1 MSTVPTSSPST
12 LAAPRLVFLD
22 ALRVLAI
29 LLVVILHAMAPV
41 LVDTKQL
48 GQPGWYLCMLQNPI
62 NRAGV
67 PLFFM
72 ISGLLLLQDPAIHT
86 PLSFYRRRLPRLLL
100 PLAVWNGI
108 YLLLR
113 THPDSFRSGFEDYF
127 RTLLTT
133 GSCYHMWFI
142 YTILG
147 IYLVAPVLGFLAQ
160 RGGRTYLMILLAAA
174 VFPTSILPLIN
185 RVLPF
190 QAVVYTPMAE
200 GLLGYFILGFLLG
213 TIEVPRP
220 ARMAVYLA
228 GGAGY
233 CTDLFTDL
241 ATSTAQSIP
250 ISSQNVYRLSH
261 YFVACGA
268 VFVGAL
274 LSPKTSPCKAG
285 RSRASGASFPAVL
298 RRLLG
303 PHFTAGVHRPAAGH
317 RLDHR
322 FLSLRS
328 NLSDCPSLVSADGDD
343 IPAAVFKIAA
353 IRDKLLSFP
362 AY

>member
-72 ISGLLLLQDPAIHT
+72 ISCLLLLQDPAIHT

-113 THPDSFRSGFEDYF
+113 TRPDSFRSGFEDYF

-200 GLLGYFILGFLLG
+200 GHCWVTSFWAFCWAQQ
-213 TIEVPRP
+213 RFP
-220 ARMAVYLA
+220 ARPGWRSIWPVGQAIARTFSPTLPPPPPSPFPSPLRTSIGLA
-228 GGAGY
+228 II
-233 CTDLFTDL
+233 L
-241 ATSTAQSIP
+241 
-250 ISSQNVYRLSH
+250 
-261 YFVACGA
+261 
-268 VFVGAL
+268 
-274 LSPKTSPCKAG
+274 
-285 RSRASGASFPAVL
+285 
-298 RRLLG
+298 
-303 PHFTAGVHRPAAGH
+303 
-317 RLDHR
+317 
-322 FLSLRS
+322 
-328 NLSDCPSLVSADGDD
+328 
-343 IPAAVFKIAA
+343 
-353 IRDKLLSFP
+353 
-362 AY
+362 

>member
-1 MSTVPTSSPST
+1 MSTIPTSSPST

-29 LLVVILHAMAPV
+29 VLVVILHAMAPV

-113 THPDSFRSGFEDYF
+113 TRPDSFRSSFEDYF
-127 RTLLTT
+127 RTLLTN

-213 TIEVPRP
+213 TTEVPRP

-250 ISSQNVYRLSH
+250 IPSQNVYRLSH
-261 YFVACGA
+261 YFVAAALFLWVRSFLQKHPRARLAAAGPLERLSRLSFG
-268 VFVGAL
+268 VFWVHIL
-274 LSPKTSPCKAG
+274 LLEFIA
-285 RSRASGASFPAVL
+285 
-298 RRLLG
+298 RLLDTG
-303 PHFTAGVHRPAAGH
+303 WTTVSYLCAQI
-317 RLDHR
+317 
-322 FLSLRS
+322 SLT
-328 NLSDCPSLVSADGDD
+328 V
-343 IPAAVFKIAA
+343 
-353 IRDKLLSFP
+353 LLSFLLMGTISRLP
-362 AY
+362 FSKLLL